1 MRTEARLLQHTTDMA
16 ERGHRATYEPDDG
29 GPEYVILR
37 SHHLDWRAWFNATR
51 WAFHSLDAD
60 LELGSVAD
68 LLDHLAD
75 RMESDEGI
83 GALDVNM
90 AISGTDSVSYS
101 ARARNLAE
109 RIRMVKDA
117 SRVPLDEVDPPQ

>member
-1 MRTEARLLQHTTDMA
+1 MRTEVRLLQHTADMA

-29 GPEYVILR
+29 DPVYVIPR
-37 SHHLDWRAWFNATR
+37 SPHLDWRAWFNAIR

-68 LLDHLAD
+68 MLDHLAD
-75 RMESDEGI
+75 RMESDEAI

-90 AISGTDSVSYS
+90 AISGTDSDSYS

-109 RIRMVKDA
+109 KIRVVKDA
-117 SRVPLDEVDPPQ
+117 SGVCLDEVDPL